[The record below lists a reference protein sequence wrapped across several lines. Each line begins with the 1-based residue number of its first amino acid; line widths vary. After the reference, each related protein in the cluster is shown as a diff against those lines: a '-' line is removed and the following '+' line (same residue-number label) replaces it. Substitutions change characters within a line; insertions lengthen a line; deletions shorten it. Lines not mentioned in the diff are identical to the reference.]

1 MRRKIWK
8 KLLAAGCA
16 VSLLT
21 SALEMT
27 VLADQLQEGAALVT
41 KAEDPEPEVEA
52 DETFVEEGLN
62 EKYGPAEE
70 VDISP
75 VADDEKVGTG
85 DFVVGDA
92 TISIDNTTT
101 IGQLV
106 SMINTNS
113 DSNVTAYW
121 DGVNG
126 ELRMKSN
133 NTGDFY
139 INFEGGSSNFT
150 DVMGF
155 TTSEWDEEGNL
166 LASRMYTDTQT
177 LGKNAI
183 FIVQF

>member
-21 SALEMT
+21 TALEMT

-41 KAEDPEPEVEA
+41 KPEDPEPEVEA

-85 DFVVGDA
+85 DFVVGD
-92 TISIDNTTT
+92 
-101 IGQLV
+101 G
-106 SMINTNS
+106 
-113 DSNVTAYW
+113 VTARY
-121 DGVNG
+121 
-126 ELRMKSN
+126 
-133 NTGDFY
+133 
-139 INFEGGSSNFT
+139 
-150 DVMGF
+150 
-155 TTSEWDEEGNL
+155 
-166 LASRMYTDTQT
+166 
-177 LGKNAI
+177 
-183 FIVQF
+183 